1 MSLERKAAKKQ
12 IIDLSNSSAQTS
24 AKREN
29 NFINKGVSSNQDPK
43 NPSAKIKQQMN
54 QMLMGEEVPSE
65 RFRKA
70 TLSPP

>member
-12 IIDLSNSSAQTS
+12 FIDLSGSSSQTS

-29 NFINKGVSSNQDPK
+29 NFNNKGVSAQYDQSK
-43 NPSAKIKQQMN
+43 AAMKMK
-54 QMLMGEEVPSE
+54 GEELTSD